1 MNEISVKL
9 WAKTDA
15 TSKQWH
21 PLLFHMLDASQVAL
35 VLWDKFFSPA
45 LQNRF
50 TGWLGNNPEEISR
63 TLSFWVALH
72 DIGKASPAFQSK
84 NIELQTGLI
93 DLGLNFPKL
102 CFPQHHGLV
111 TYWALESLLPASGMT
126 KKDSKAIAR
135 ALAGHH
141 GAWPTPLQTIDESK
155 NENLGGDYFQTWE
168 AARKD
173 LYDLLYFLLNPLK
186 TVSLPEDTEQRN
198 AFLTLFSGFVSTA
211 DWIASMEN
219 MFPYADYRIPV
230 SEYRLQSFSEAEQ
243 TVHQLGFDGWKADGS
258 SLDFQN
264 TFSFPPNKLQEKVLQ
279 TTSLSDLPAMLIV
292 EAPTGCGKTE
302 MAFSVADAWVQYAH
316 GSGIYIAMPT
326 MATSNSMFDRTKND
340 YLLKRYPNDRI
351 NLHLVH
357 GAALLQDNFQNM
369 IMRSVGENSESALAA
384 MSWFLPHKRTLL
396 ASFAVGTVDQV
407 FLSVLNTRHFFVRLF
422 GLGGKVL
429 IFDEVHA
436 YDLYMQELFCR
447 LLEWLRA
454 AGVSVIILSAT
465 LPSQTRKE
473 LIKAYSGNSC
483 SETNSDYP
491 GFTLVDPQ
499 GSRSFPLP
507 PDRSRNVL
515 IHWIN
520 PETDSIISVL
530 KDQLSDGGCAVV
542 ICNTIGR
549 AQEIYEAIRNA
560 GVCPAEF
567 CWLFHARFTFESREA
582 LENKVVNSFG
592 KKPDPGRP
600 QQAVL
605 VATQVVEQSLD
616 LDFDV
621 MISELAPID
630 LLIQRIGRL
639 QRHEFRKRPAKLQFP
654 QLFLCEPENTNTGKP
669 DFGRYRYI
677 YEPYILLR
685 TMASL
690 NEKASVSLPSE
701 TQSLIESVY
710 SETNIPAMRLF
721 AEDMIN
727 SYRCDMLK
735 NYGIAQIEA
744 KNRLILPPRD
754 DSLLKMESDNLDEED
769 PAVHQSMK
777 ALTRLGDQSVHL
789 ICLHRLP
796 NGELNTHPDGSG
808 VKIRIDQVP
817 DQPTQKVLL
826 RTGVDVQNK
835 QVVFYYRNKS
845 VLSNWAKISALR
857 YSYLAEFVDG
867 TCRPEDAPFDLKL
880 DPQLGLLIMKR
891 EVQ

>member
-1 MNEISVKL
+1 
-9 WAKTDA
+9 
-15 TSKQWH
+15 
-21 PLLFHMLDASQVAL
+21 MLDASQVAL
-35 VLWDKFFSPA
+35 ILWEKFFSPA

-50 TGWLGNNPEEISR
+50 TGWLGNNSEQVSR

-93 DLGLNFPKL
+93 TLGLNFPKL

-111 TYWALESLLPASGMT
+111 TYWALESLLPASGMS

-155 NENLGGDYFQTWE
+155 SENLGGDYFQTWE

-173 LYDLLYFLLNPLK
+173 LFDSLFFLLNPLK
-186 TVSLPEDTEQRN
+186 TVNLPEDTEQRN

-243 TVHQLGFDGWKADGS
+243 TIHQLGFDGWKADGS

-264 TFSFPPNKLQEKVLQ
+264 TFSFSPNKLQEKVLE
-279 TTSLSDLPAMLIV
+279 TTSRSDLPAMLIV

-302 MAFSVADAWVQYAH
+302 MAFSVADAWVQHAH

-369 IMRSVGENSESALAA
+369 IMKSVGEDSESALAA

-465 LPSQTRKE
+465 LPSQTRRE
-473 LIKAYSGNSC
+473 LIKAYSGNDC
-483 SETNSDYP
+483 SDTNSDYP

-507 PDRSRNVL
+507 PDRSRNVF

-530 KDQLSDGGCAVV
+530 KDQLSDG
-542 ICNTIGR
+542 
-549 AQEIYEAIRNA
+549 
-560 GVCPAEF
+560 
-567 CWLFHARFTFESREA
+567 
-582 LENKVVNSFG
+582 
-592 KKPDPGRP
+592 
-600 QQAVL
+600 
-605 VATQVVEQSLD
+605 
-616 LDFDV
+616 
-621 MISELAPID
+621 
-630 LLIQRIGRL
+630 
-639 QRHEFRKRPAKLQFP
+639 
-654 QLFLCEPENTNTGKP
+654 
-669 DFGRYRYI
+669 
-677 YEPYILLR
+677 
-685 TMASL
+685 
-690 NEKASVSLPSE
+690 
-701 TQSLIESVY
+701 
-710 SETNIPAMRLF
+710 
-721 AEDMIN
+721 
-727 SYRCDMLK
+727 
-735 NYGIAQIEA
+735 
-744 KNRLILPPRD
+744 
-754 DSLLKMESDNLDEED
+754 
-769 PAVHQSMK
+769 
-777 ALTRLGDQSVHL
+777 
-789 ICLHRLP
+789 
-796 NGELNTHPDGSG
+796 
-808 VKIRIDQVP
+808 
-817 DQPTQKVLL
+817 
-826 RTGVDVQNK
+826 
-835 QVVFYYRNKS
+835 
-845 VLSNWAKISALR
+845 
-857 YSYLAEFVDG
+857 
-867 TCRPEDAPFDLKL
+867 
-880 DPQLGLLIMKR
+880 
-891 EVQ
+891 

>member
-1 MNEISVKL
+1 MNSVSLKL
-9 WAKTDA
+9 WAKTDSA
-15 TSKQWH
+15 SNQWH

-35 VLWDKFFSPA
+35 VLWDRFFSTA

-50 TGWLGNNPEEISR
+50 TGWLGNDSEKVSQ

-84 NIELQTGLI
+84 NIRLQTDLI
-93 DLGLNFPKL
+93 TLGLNFPKL

-111 TYWALESLLPASGMT
+111 TYWALESLLPASGMS
-126 KKDSKAIAR
+126 KKDSKTIAR

-141 GAWPTPLQTIDESK
+141 GAWPTSLQTTDESK
-155 NENLGGDYFQTWE
+155 AENLGGAYFEDWE
-168 AARKD
+168 SARKD
-173 LYDLLYFLLNPLK
+173 LFDSLKLLLNPLYA
-186 TVSLPEDTEQRN
+186 VHLPEDIEQRN

-219 MFPYADYRIPV
+219 MFPYADWQIPA
-230 SEYRLQSFSEAEQ
+230 SEYLLQSFSEAKQ

-258 SLDFQN
+258 SLDFQS
-264 TFSFPPNKLQEKVLQ
+264 TFSFPPNKLQEKVIE
-279 TTSLSDLPAMLIV
+279 TTTQSDLPAMLIV

-302 MAFSVADAWVQYAH
+302 IAFSVADAWIQHAR

-326 MATSNSMFDRTKND
+326 MATSNSMFDRTKNN

-351 NLHLVH
+351 NFQLVH
-357 GAALLQDNFQNM
+357 GSALLQDNFQNM
-369 IMRSVGENSESALAA
+369 IMKSVGEDNDSALAA

-407 FLSVLNTRHFFVRLF
+407 LLSVLNTRHFFVRLF

-436 YDLYMQELFCR
+436 YDVYMQELFCR

-473 LIKAYSGNSC
+473 LIKAYSGKDF

-491 GFTLVDPQ
+491 RFTLVESQ
-499 GSRSFPLP
+499 KSSSFPLP
-507 PDRSRNVL
+507 IDRSKNIL
-515 IHWIN
+515 IHWIH

-530 KDQLSDGGCAVV
+530 RDQLSDGGCAVI

-549 AQEIYEAIRNA
+549 AQEIYETVRDNGI
-560 GVCPAEF
+560 CPPEY
-567 CWLFHARFTFESREA
+567 CWLFHSRFTFEARET
-582 LENKVVNSFG
+582 LEQKVVNSFG
-592 KKPDPGRP
+592 KNPNPERP
-600 QQAVL
+600 RNAVL
-605 VATQVVEQSLD
+605 VATQIVEQSLD

-639 QRHEFRKRPAKLQFP
+639 QRHEFHPRPAKLQIP
-654 QLFLCEPENTNTGKP
+654 QLFVCKPEDKNAGEP

-685 TMASL
+685 TMAAL
-690 NEKASVSLPSE
+690 NGKDSISLPSE

-710 SETNIPAMRLF
+710 SDIDLPAMKQF
-721 AEDMIN
+721 ADDIIN
-727 SYRCDMLK
+727 NSRCDLYK
-735 NYGIAQIEA
+735 SYGIAQMEA
-744 KNRLILPPRD
+744 KKRLILPPED
-754 DSLLKMESDNLDEED
+754 DSLLKMENDNLDEED

-777 ALTRLGDQSVHL
+777 ALTRLSDQSIHL

-796 NGELNTHPDGSG
+796 DGRLNTHPDGSG
-808 VKIRIDQVP
+808 ITIQINQVP
-817 DQPTQKVLL
+817 DQPIQKALL
-826 RTGVDVQNK
+826 RVGVKVQN
-835 QVVFYYRNKS
+835 QNVVSYFQKKS
-845 VLSNWAKISALR
+845 VLSIWAKVSSLR
-857 YSYLAEFVDG
+857 YSHLVEFVG
-867 TCRPEDAPFDLKL
+867 GICQPEDAPFDLRL
-880 DPQLGLLIMKR
+880 DPQLGLIIIKR